1 MLRLFAGR
9 ENIDKERFIYDR
21 VRECGGETLVI
32 VPDQYTLVAEEQALK
47 YMGADC
53 LFSTEIISMS
63 RLGLRLLTEQGTESV
78 DMLDRYGRF
87 MLLTR
92 LIKEHAGDF
101 DIFRRSAGKQA
112 FTTMLSDF
120 ISEFKQ
126 QECTLDEMTEM
137 LGSGDADPIL
147 RAKLEELR
155 GVIDAYEEA
164 VSGKYTD
171 SEDYISMYIEAIG
184 KSQMIRD
191 KNIWIYGYDSIT
203 PKFTRAML
211 ELSTAA
217 KSVSFIL
224 NRSDF
229 GLDEQMEGML
239 RAKCREM
246 SVPFSCEEIGPEY
259 ETGKSE
265 TVRRIERGLWNDR
278 LSAEERAENRDFAA
292 EDLTVVCA
300 ANPYYEAESAAAY
313 IWHLV
318 RDLGCTMSPMNAY
331 LTHQGLQTLDVRM
344 ERHVKNAQAV
354 AEFLSQHPMVD
365 WIIYPGLK
373 GNKYYD
379 LAQKY
384 LPKGAS
390 AVMSFGVKGGREA
403 GEKFLENLEL
413 CSIVVHVGDIHTSV
427 LHPASTTHRQLS
439 EEAQLAAGIDPGL
452 IRLSVG
458 LESADDIIAD
468 LDQALNKVR

>member
-1 MLRLFAGR
+1 MAKQMKDMGF
-9 ENIDKERFIYDR
+9 
-21 VRECGGETLVI
+21 ETRCVH
-32 VPDQYTLVAEEQALK
+32 
-47 YMGADC
+47 GA
-53 LFSTEIISMS
+53 
-63 RLGLRLLTEQGTESV
+63 
-78 DMLDRYGRF
+78 Y
-87 MLLTR
+87 
-92 LIKEHAGDF
+92 K
-101 DIFRRSAGKQA
+101 
-112 FTTMLSDF
+112 
-120 ISEFKQ
+120 
-126 QECTLDEMTEM
+126 
-137 LGSGDADPIL
+137 
-147 RAKLEELR
+147 
-155 GVIDAYEEA
+155 
-164 VSGKYTD
+164 
-171 SEDYISMYIEAIG
+171 
-184 KSQMIRD
+184 
-191 KNIWIYGYDSIT
+191 
-203 PKFTRAML
+203 
-211 ELSTAA
+211 
-217 KSVSFIL
+217 
-224 NRSDF
+224 
-229 GLDEQMEGML
+229 
-239 RAKCREM
+239 
-246 SVPFSCEEIGPEY
+246 
-259 ETGKSE
+259 
-265 TVRRIERGLWNDR
+265 
-278 LSAEERAENRDFAA
+278 
-292 EDLTVVCA
+292 
-300 ANPYYEAESAAAY
+300 AESAQPQNLPIVQSTTYRYYNAHDVAELFDLESPNHMYARLGSPTVDALEQKMALLEGGTAGMAASSGQSANMIAVLNICEAGDHILSATNIY
-313 IWHLV
+313 GGTYNLFDVTLRKLGIDVEFFDQDMPLEDIVALKKPNTKVLFGETIANPALSVLDLEKFVKAASAMEVPLIVDNTFPTPALLRPIEWGANIVTHSTTKFADGHGTSIGGCVIEGGNFDWTVKNEDGSLKYPSMAAPDESYHGLNFYESFGDTAFCTRLKAVLV

-439 EEAQLAAGIDPGL
+439 EEAQIAAGIDPGL